1 MAFQSRLD
9 FVAKSALFR
18 PFHSAIVE
26 DASVDRRAV
35 TARRALERETRATEP
50 ARPTAKPRGR
60 ARDDDD
66 DDRRTRVA
74 RGRRRRRRRDATRE
88 DAWEDAS
95 ARAMVFGF
103 GKRASALTAAI
114 ETREAKARARTS
126 EDGARGGDAS
136 ASGRARDE
144 SRSERS
150 GNYGSSSHGGH
161 GREMMYDADEARTFG
176 RQHGSTEV
184 LSALTTEEARTI
196 PARAIAV
203 HAGEKSESYVR
214 GEDGE
219 LYEMMA
225 CGRTRTRAHAPSSP
239 RAVVTVHSS
248 EVNEDAGAIGA
259 AGRRYRGSFNS
270 LLLLEAQELSTGR
283 ASSASG

>member
-18 PFHSAIVE
+18 PFHSAIVVARPSIVAPSPR
-26 DASVDRRAV
+26 DARSS
-35 TARRALERETRATEP
+35 ARRARPSPRARAT
-50 ARPTAKPRGR
+50 ARPLER

-66 DDRRTRVA
+66 DEGRARVA
-74 RGRRRRRRRDATRE
+74 RGRRRRRDATRDDARDAT
-88 DAWEDAS
+88 AS

-114 ETREAKARARTS
+114 ETREAKAKARTS

-136 ASGRARDE
+136 ASGRARDA
-144 SRSERS
+144 STSERS

>member
-1 MAFQSRLD
+1 
-9 FVAKSALFR
+9 
-18 PFHSAIVE
+18 
-26 DASVDRRAV
+26 
-35 TARRALERETRATEP
+35 
-50 ARPTAKPRGR
+50 
-60 ARDDDD
+60 
-66 DDRRTRVA
+66 
-74 RGRRRRRRRDATRE
+74 
-88 DAWEDAS
+88 
-95 ARAMVFGF
+95 MVFGF

-114 ETREAKARARTS
+114 ETREASARANTRG
-126 EDGARGGDAS
+126 DGAEGDAS

-283 ASSASG
+283 ASTASERVITHNTSRAREIGVDADFARRAHF

>member
-1 MAFQSRLD
+1 
-9 FVAKSALFR
+9 
-18 PFHSAIVE
+18 
-26 DASVDRRAV
+26 
-35 TARRALERETRATEP
+35 
-50 ARPTAKPRGR
+50 
-60 ARDDDD
+60 
-66 DDRRTRVA
+66 
-74 RGRRRRRRRDATRE
+74 
-88 DAWEDAS
+88 
-95 ARAMVFGF
+95 MVFGF

-114 ETREAKARARTS
+114 ETREAKARARTRG
-126 EDGARGGDAS
+126 DGAEGDAS
-136 ASGRARDE
+136 ASG
-144 SRSERS
+144 SGRS

-161 GREMMYDADEARTFG
+161 GREMMYDADAAQTFG

-184 LSALTTEEARTI
+184 LSALTTEEARRI
-196 PARAIAV
+196 PARAITV

-214 GEDGE
+214 GADGE

-248 EVNEDAGAIGA
+248 EVNEDAGSIGA

-283 ASSASG
+283 APTASG

>member
-1 MAFQSRLD
+1 
-9 FVAKSALFR
+9 
-18 PFHSAIVE
+18 
-26 DASVDRRAV
+26 
-35 TARRALERETRATEP
+35 
-50 ARPTAKPRGR
+50 
-60 ARDDDD
+60 
-66 DDRRTRVA
+66 
-74 RGRRRRRRRDATRE
+74 
-88 DAWEDAS
+88 
-95 ARAMVFGF
+95 MVFGF

-114 ETREAKARARTS
+114 ETREASSRAS
-126 EDGARGGDAS
+126 SRGDDAEGDAS

>member
-18 PFHSAIVE
+18 PFHSAIVVARPSIVAPSPR
-26 DASVDRRAV
+26 DARSS
-35 TARRALERETRATEP
+35 ARRARPSPRARAT
-50 ARPTAKPRGR
+50 ARPLER

-66 DDRRTRVA
+66 DEGRARVA
-74 RGRRRRRRRDATRE
+74 RGRRRRRDATRDDARDAT
-88 DAWEDAS
+88 AS

-114 ETREAKARARTS
+114 ETREAKTRTRTS

-136 ASGRARDE
+136 ASGRARDA

-196 PARAIAV
+196 PAREIAV

-248 EVNEDAGAIGA
+248 EVNEDAGSIGA

>member
-1 MAFQSRLD
+1 
-9 FVAKSALFR
+9 
-18 PFHSAIVE
+18 
-26 DASVDRRAV
+26 
-35 TARRALERETRATEP
+35 
-50 ARPTAKPRGR
+50 
-60 ARDDDD
+60 
-66 DDRRTRVA
+66 
-74 RGRRRRRRRDATRE
+74 
-88 DAWEDAS
+88 
-95 ARAMVFGF
+95 MVFGF

-114 ETREAKARARTS
+114 ETREAKARARTRG
-126 EDGARGGDAS
+126 DGAEGDAS

-161 GREMMYDADEARTFG
+161 GREMMYDADAAQTFG

-196 PARAIAV
+196 PARAITV

-214 GEDGE
+214 GADGE
-219 LYEMMA
+219 LYYEMMA

-248 EVNEDAGAIGA
+248 EVNEDAGSIGA

-283 ASSASG
+283 ASTASG

>member
-1 MAFQSRLD
+1 
-9 FVAKSALFR
+9 
-18 PFHSAIVE
+18 
-26 DASVDRRAV
+26 
-35 TARRALERETRATEP
+35 
-50 ARPTAKPRGR
+50 
-60 ARDDDD
+60 
-66 DDRRTRVA
+66 
-74 RGRRRRRRRDATRE
+74 
-88 DAWEDAS
+88 
-95 ARAMVFGF
+95 MVFGF

-114 ETREAKARARTS
+114 KDARGEGEGEDEEGTARRATRRRRDARETRR
-126 EDGARGGDAS
+126 GAA
-136 ASGRARDE
+136 
-144 SRSERS
+144 S

-161 GREMMYDADEARTFG
+161 GREMMYDADAAQTFG

-196 PARAIAV
+196 PARAITV

-214 GEDGE
+214 GADGE

-248 EVNEDAGAIGA
+248 EVNEDAGSIGA

-283 ASSASG
+283 APTASG

>member
-1 MAFQSRLD
+1 
-9 FVAKSALFR
+9 
-18 PFHSAIVE
+18 
-26 DASVDRRAV
+26 
-35 TARRALERETRATEP
+35 
-50 ARPTAKPRGR
+50 
-60 ARDDDD
+60 
-66 DDRRTRVA
+66 
-74 RGRRRRRRRDATRE
+74 
-88 DAWEDAS
+88 
-95 ARAMVFGF
+95 MVFGF

>member
-18 PFHSAIVE
+18 PFHSAIVVARPSIVAPSPR
-26 DASVDRRAV
+26 DARSSARRARPSPRARA
-35 TARRALERETRATEP
+35 TARR
-50 ARPTAKPRGR
+50 RGR
-60 ARDDDD
+60 ARDDD

-74 RGRRRRRRRDATRE
+74 RGRRRRRDATRE
-88 DAWEDAS
+88 DVWEDAD

-136 ASGRARDE
+136 ASGRARDA
-144 SRSERS
+144 STSERS